1 MANVLSMTE
10 GVQDHEGLGV
20 LLGIRDPQTKFHKI
34 RQLHKSIKQQKEA
47 VLHLWYTTH
56 PLASWSLL
64 HQALNMIGDIK
75 AAKTVQEKFLG
86 GVLLTLGVHVQRGLQ
101 HLVCLS
107 GCLLVFSA
115 PVCNKQAK
123 KRF

>member
-1 MANVLSMTE
+1 MTE

-34 RQLHKSIKQQKEA
+34 RQLHKSIKEQKEA
-47 VLHLWYTTH
+47 IIHLWYTTH

-86 GVLLTLGVHVQRGLQ
+86 GVLLTLGVHVQGGLQ
-101 HLVCLS
+101 HLVCAS

-115 PVCNKQAK
+115 PVCHT
-123 KRF
+123 RLH